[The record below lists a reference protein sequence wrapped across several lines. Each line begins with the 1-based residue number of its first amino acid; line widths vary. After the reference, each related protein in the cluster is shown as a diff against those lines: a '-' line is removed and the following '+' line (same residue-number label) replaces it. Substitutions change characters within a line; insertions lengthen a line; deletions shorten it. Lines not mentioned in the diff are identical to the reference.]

1 MQGKTIYGYTLQRP
15 LGVGGMAEV
24 WLAENKIGKKAAV
37 KILLPKLCDDA
48 NVTSRF
54 LTEAKVMVE
63 LNHHN
68 IRQVYDYGELDGR
81 PTIVMEYLEGEDL
94 REKLNK
100 GQRFSDVDLKQWWN
114 QLVSALN
121 YTHQRGIV
129 HRDIKP
135 GNIFIDAEN
144 NVKLLDFGIAKVR
157 ESISSTQTGAKL
169 GTLLYMSPEQV
180 KDSKNIDYR
189 TDLYS
194 LAVTF
199 VHLITGKKP
208 YNEDTTSDFEISEQI
223 VYKPLDLTSLPFFWS
238 NLLTPYLNKEAD
250 KRPGLQEIPDRTV
263 SGSVQFDND
272 SDERTVM
279 DGEASEKPSEKKTTN
294 HSPVR
299 ETNNNKHVVRQ
310 DEISNFKKTKKA
322 KAWIWIL
329 VAVVFLLGS
338 GITLNLMVKK
348 KHDAER
354 KAKFT
359 EIYERK
365 TKQCVFF
372 ISNIVKDKDGNQ
384 ANKHFIIQSLMTLKE
399 IEDLENNPNFDKM
412 EITPISQ
419 KLFADYK
426 DNLQK
431 AIPIMEGKYQRQVN
445 MGLLD
450 DSYTKDVK
458 NRLDLMNDILKQS
471 EKGNATAI
479 EMIPPKE

>member
-15 LGVGGMAEV
+15 LGTGGMAEV

-63 LNHHN
+63 LNHRN

-94 REKLNK
+94 RKKLNK
-100 GQRFSDVDLKQWWN
+100 GQHFSDVDLKQWWN

-279 DGEASEKPSEKKTTN
+279 DGEASEKPS
-294 HSPVR
+294 P
-299 ETNNNKHVVRQ
+299 Q
-310 DEISNFKKTKKA
+310 KTKKT

-329 VAVVFLLGS
+329 VVVVLLLGS

-359 EIYERK
+359 EVYEHK

-384 ANKHFIIQSLMTLKE
+384 ANKHFIIQSLMILKE

-479 EMIPPKE
+479 EMIPQKE

>member
-15 LGVGGMAEV
+15 LGTGGMAEV

-63 LNHHN
+63 LNHRN

-94 REKLNK
+94 RKKLNK
-100 GQRFSDVDLKQWWN
+100 GQHFSDVDLKQWWN

-238 NLLTPYLNKEAD
+238 NLLPPYLNKEAD

-279 DGEASEKPSEKKTTN
+279 DGEASEKPS
-294 HSPVR
+294 P
-299 ETNNNKHVVRQ
+299 Q
-310 DEISNFKKTKKA
+310 KTKKT

-329 VAVVFLLGS
+329 VVVVLLLGS

-359 EIYERK
+359 EVYEHK

-384 ANKHFIIQSLMTLKE
+384 ANKHFIIQSLMILKE

-479 EMIPPKE
+479 EMIPQKE